1 MEFNKTHRVINLIFM
16 TGPHA
21 NSTCKLL
28 EVQMLL
34 SRQWFMP
41 SRHDNSWQI
50 HASKQTTL
58 LLLNCDLSYTCVYS
72 LWLFPIAFNYLNHPL
87 TPRNLP

>member
-58 LLLNCDLSYTCVYS
+58 LLIVTFLTHVFTHFGY
-72 LWLFPIAFNYLNHPL
+72 FPLHLIILIIL
-87 TPRNLP
+87 